1 MRLFG
6 SIKSKII
13 YSFIGLTLLLGI
25 VTIWLVYS
33 QVNGNSKD
41 ALIGKGKGIT
51 QAMIES
57 SRHLILTDNTFRLQE
72 LIDTLRLSDNEISYI
87 YITDRYSMSV
97 VHTFKQN
104 IPDDLLNLTASH
116 DISEFKYFYLK
127 TENDFIHH
135 IIMPIDQGKVGFIS
149 LGLSDSYRRMRI
161 GSILKDISVVA
172 LLCLAIGIIGMY
184 ILSGVITK
192 SLGNLTRAVSKVGQG
207 DFNVKVDIPSGHD
220 EISELAGTFNKM
232 SEDLKKYISRL
243 NESENNLKRAQQ
255 MAVVGQMCAGL
266 AHEINN
272 PLDGIQRSIEVIRK
286 TQGAGDNK
294 TNETLFVLISDGLK
308 RIENTIRQLLAYAR
322 YQPHFES
329 VDINSII
336 QDIFR
341 LMESRIRE
349 NEIEVVMQPDKE
361 LPLLSADRNGISQV
375 ISNLLSNALDIL
387 PKKGKITIRTLWR
400 PADNIAEVY
409 FEDNGPGITE
419 EINKRIFE
427 PFFTTKE
434 MGKGTGLGL
443 FISKSII
450 EQHQG
455 SIRVESAIGKGSCF
469 IIELPL
475 GKI

>member
-6 SIKSKII
+6 SLRSKII
-13 YSFIGLTLLLGI
+13 GSFIALTLLLGM

-41 ALIGKGKGIT
+41 ALIRKGRGIT
-51 QAMIES
+51 QAMVES

-72 LIDTLRLSDNEISYI
+72 LVDTLKLSDNEINYI
-87 YITDRYSMSV
+87 YITDRYSMPI

-104 IPDDLLNLTASH
+104 IPDDLLKLSVSYNS
-116 DISEFKYFYLK
+116 SQFKYFYLK
-127 TENDFIHH
+127 ADNDFIHH
-135 IIMPIDQGKVGFIS
+135 IIMPIDDGKVGFIS
-149 LGLSDSYRRMRI
+149 LGLSDSHRRQRI
-161 GSILKDISVVA
+161 GIILSNIIVVA
-172 LLCLAIGIIGMY
+172 LFCLIVGVIGAY
-184 ILSGVITK
+184 ILSSIITR
-192 SLGNLTRAVSKVGQG
+192 SLGKLTRAVSKVGQG

-220 EISELAGTFNKM
+220 EISELARTFNKM
-232 SEDLKKYISRL
+232 SEDLKQYVNRL
-243 NESENNLKRAQQ
+243 NDSENNLKRAQQ

-272 PLDGIQRSIEVIRK
+272 PLDGIQRSVEVIRK
-286 TQGAGDNK
+286 TPGDNK

-322 YQPHFES
+322 YQPNFGP

-336 QDIFR
+336 QDVFR
-341 LMESRIRE
+341 LMEPRIKE
-349 NEIEVVMQPDKE
+349 NEIEVVMQPDKA
-361 LPLLSADRNGISQV
+361 LPLLSADRNGMFQV

-387 PKKGKITIRTLWR
+387 PKKGKIIIRTSWR
-400 PADNIAEVY
+400 PADNIAEVS

-419 EINKRIFE
+419 GIKKRIFE

-455 SIRVESAIGKGSCF
+455 SIRVESAVGKGSCF

-475 GKI
+475 KGHRN